1 MEDLFVLNLKIHLA
15 VDEYYLQY
23 GKCDSLWSAD
33 HSQASP
39 FSLVCAL
46 NTKKMSKDEE
56 NRIMSR
62 LNDKI

>member
-1 MEDLFVLNLKIHLA
+1 MEDPFVLNLKIHLA
-15 VDEYYLQY
+15 VGEYYLQY

-46 NTKKMSKDEE
+46 QHQE
-56 NRIMSR
+56 NVKR
-62 LNDKI
+62 

>member
-15 VDEYYLQY
+15 VGEYYLQY

-46 NTKKMSKDEE
+46 QHQKKCQKMRKTG
-56 NRIMSR
+56 
-62 LNDKI
+62 

>member
-15 VDEYYLQY
+15 VGEYYLQY

-33 HSQASP
+33 HSQASL

-46 NTKKMSKDEE
+46 QHQE
-56 NRIMSR
+56 NVKR
-62 LNDKI
+62 

>member
-1 MEDLFVLNLKIHLA
+1 MEDLFVLNKKIHLA
-15 VDEYYLQY
+15 VGEYYLQY

-46 NTKKMSKDEE
+46 QQQE
-56 NRIMSR
+56 NVKR
-62 LNDKI
+62 